1 MSKLLKK
8 LLVEDWVVVMLS
20 IPLLVL
26 CYFANYLPSIS
37 IPTNMLEAGAW
48 GKIGMLALI
57 ALVAL
62 FAGNKLLSRPIK
74 GMLLSFIVV
83 FAIAALAMVI
93 GSNKFIKSDLGLE
106 PVFFSVIF
114 GLIIRNAFHVP
125 EWMKPAI
132 QGEFYIKIGV
142 VCLGAT
148 IMIGDVM
155 KSGVAGLVQAC
166 VIVTIVWL
174 FAYIVARKIFKVERS
189 TAMTMSSGL
198 TICGASAAIAT
209 AGVAGADKK
218 SLSYIVSVVLIIAV
232 PMIYLM
238 PWLGNLIVPL
248 LTDNPDVQQQI
259 MGAWIGG
266 TVDTTSG
273 VAASSEMAGEGANAT
288 AIIVK
293 ATQNVLIGVVAF
305 FIALYLSTK
314 GEKGASHGPSLKIVW
329 EKFPKFVLAF
339 VIASLVFSGLKSS
352 HLLTDV
358 IKTQDAVLVQV
369 NDKMYAQIYK
379 KDKESGKIDFV
390 NEYIPVT
397 ISQKEEKRFVEEAT
411 MPIYNISPENPL
423 EMKESTKYM
432 SNRATIQAAEVD
444 ESNQVKVKAPNG
456 KEIESSL
463 AKTLSTLFFSLSF
476 VCIGLDTRLKEIVSK
491 ENRNVLYAFLTGQA
505 FNIVATFLVAWLLF
519 GYVKPLLGW

>member
-1 MSKLLKK
+1 MNNFWKK
-8 LLVEDWVVVMLS
+8 VLIEDWVVVMLS
-20 IPLLVL
+20 IPLLL
-26 CYFANYLPSIS
+26 MCALGSYLPTIS
-37 IPTNMLEAGAW
+37 IPTNMLETGAW
-48 GKIGMLALI
+48 VKIAYLFVI
-57 ALVAL
+57 ALVVL
-62 FAGNKLLSRPIK
+62 FLGNKLLNRPMK
-74 GMLLSFIVV
+74 GLIRSFIVV

-93 GSNKFIKSDLGLE
+93 GSNKFIKNELGLE

-114 GLIIRNAFHVP
+114 GLLIRNALKVP

-148 IMIGDVM
+148 ILIGDVM

-166 VIVTIVWL
+166 IIVTIVWL
-174 FAYIVARKIFKVERS
+174 FAYNIARRIFKVERA

-238 PWLGNLIVPL
+238 PWLGNMIVPL
-248 LTDNPDVQQQI
+248 LTDNPDIQQEI

-273 VAASSEMAGEGANAT
+273 VAASSEMAGEIANRT

-314 GEKGASHGPSLKIVW
+314 GEGGKSHAPSLKIVW

-339 VIASLVFSGLKSS
+339 VVASLIFSSLKGAE
-352 HLLTDV
+352 LLTLNA
-358 IKTQDAVLVQV
+358 K
-369 NDKMYAQIYK
+369 
-379 KDKESGKIDFV
+379 GKLI
-390 NEYIPVT
+390 ET
-397 ISQKEEKRFVEEAT
+397 SQ
-411 MPIYNISPENPL
+411 
-423 EMKESTKYM
+423 
-432 SNRATIQAAEVD
+432 
-444 ESNQVKVKAPNG
+444 
-456 KEIESSL
+456 
-463 AKTLSTLFFSLSF
+463 AKTMSTLFFSLSF
-476 VCIGLDTRLKEIVSK
+476 VCIGLDTRLKEIVSR
-491 ENRNVLYAFLTGQA
+491 ENRSTLFAFLAGQL
-505 FNIVATFLVAWLLF
+505 FNIVATFLVAWLMF
-519 GYVKPLLGW
+519 GVVKPTLGW

>member
-1 MSKLLKK
+1 MKNFWNK

-26 CYFANYLPSIS
+26 CFCGSYLPTIS

-48 GKIGMLALI
+48 GKIAMLFVI
-57 ALVAL
+57 ALVIL

-74 GMLLSFIVV
+74 GMLRSFIVV

-93 GSNKFIKSDLGLE
+93 GSNKFIKNELGLE

-114 GLIIRNAFHVP
+114 GLLIRNALHVP

-155 KSGVAGLVQAC
+155 KSGVAGLIQAC
-166 VIVTIVWL
+166 IIVTVVWL
-174 FAYIVARKIFKVERS
+174 FAYLVAHKIFKVERA

-218 SLSYIVSVVLIIAV
+218 SLSYIVSVVLIVAV

-238 PWLGNLIVPL
+238 PWLANMIVPL
-248 LTDNPDVQQQI
+248 LTDNPEIQQEI
-259 MGAWIGG
+259 AGAWIGG

-273 VAASSEMAGEGANAT
+273 VAASSEMAGEIANRT
-288 AIIVK
+288 GIIVK

-314 GEKGASHGPSLKIVW
+314 GESGKSHAPSLKIVW

-339 VIASLVFSGLKSS
+339 VVASLVFSMLKEAD
-352 HLLTDV
+352 LLTLNAKGKV
-358 IKTQDAVLVQV
+358 IET
-369 NDKMYAQIYK
+369 
-379 KDKESGKIDFV
+379 
-390 NEYIPVT
+390 
-397 ISQKEEKRFVEEAT
+397 
-411 MPIYNISPENPL
+411 
-423 EMKESTKYM
+423 
-432 SNRATIQAAEVD
+432 
-444 ESNQVKVKAPNG
+444 
-456 KEIESSL
+456 SL
-463 AKTLSTLFFSLSF
+463 AKTMSTLFFSLSF
-476 VCIGLDTRLKEIVSK
+476 VCIGLDTRLKEIISK
-491 ENRNVLYAFLTGQA
+491 ENRNVLYAFLTGQC
-505 FNIVATFLVAWLLF
+505 FNIVATFLMAWLLF
-519 GYVKPLLGW
+519 GIVKPAFGW

>member
-1 MSKLLKK
+1 MKNFWNKLLI
-8 LLVEDWVVVMLS
+8 EDWVVVMLS
-20 IPLLVL
+20 IPLLIL
-26 CYFANYLPSIS
+26 CAFGSYLPSIS
-37 IPTNMLEAGAW
+37 IPTNMLETGAW
-48 GKIGMLALI
+48 GKIAMLFVIALI
-57 ALVAL
+57 TL
-62 FAGNKLLSRPIK
+62 FAGNKLLSRPMK
-74 GMLLSFIVV
+74 GMLRSFIVV
-83 FAIAALAMVI
+83 FVIAALAMVI
-93 GSNKFIKSDLGLE
+93 GSNKFIKNDLGLE

-114 GLIIRNAFHVP
+114 GLLIRNAYHVP

-166 VIVTIVWL
+166 IIVTLVWL
-174 FAYIVARKIFKVERS
+174 FAYNIARKIFKVERS

-218 SLSYIVSVVLIIAV
+218 SLSYIVSVVLIVAV

-238 PWLGNLIVPL
+238 PWLANMIVPL
-248 LTDNPDVQQQI
+248 LSDNPEVQQEI

-273 VAASSEMAGEGANAT
+273 VAASSEMAGELANST

-314 GEKGASHGPSLKIVW
+314 GEGGKSHAPSLKIVW

-339 VIASLVFSGLKSS
+339 VIASLVFSYLKEADM
-352 HLLTDV
+352 LALNP
-358 IKTQDAVLVQV
+358 K
-369 NDKMYAQIYK
+369 
-379 KDKESGKIDFV
+379 GKPI
-390 NEYIPVT
+390 
-397 ISQKEEKRFVEEAT
+397 AT
-411 MPIYNISPENPL
+411 
-423 EMKESTKYM
+423 
-432 SNRATIQAAEVD
+432 
-444 ESNQVKVKAPNG
+444 
-456 KEIESSL
+456 SL

-491 ENRNVLYAFLTGQA
+491 ENRNVLYAFLTGQT
-505 FNIVATFLVAWLLF
+505 FNIIATFLVAWLMF
-519 GYVKPLLGW
+519 GIVKPTLGW

>member
-1 MSKLLKK
+1 MKNFWNK

-26 CYFANYLPSIS
+26 CFCGSYLPTIS

-48 GKIGMLALI
+48 GKIAMLFVI
-57 ALVAL
+57 ALVIL
-62 FAGNKLLSRPIK
+62 FAGNKLLSRPMK
-74 GMLLSFIVV
+74 GMLRSFIVV

-93 GSNKFIKSDLGLE
+93 GSNKFIKNELGLE

-114 GLIIRNAFHVP
+114 GLLIRNAFHVP

-166 VIVTIVWL
+166 IIVTVVWM
-174 FAYIVARKIFKVERS
+174 FAYLVAHKLFKVERA

-218 SLSYIVSVVLIIAV
+218 SLSYIVSVVLIVAV

-238 PWLGNLIVPL
+238 PWLANMIVPL
-248 LTDNPDVQQQI
+248 LSDNPEVQQEI

-273 VAASSEMAGEGANAT
+273 VAASSEMAGEIANRT
-288 AIIVK
+288 GIIVK

-314 GEKGASHGPSLKIVW
+314 GEGGKSHAPSLKIVW

-339 VIASLVFSGLKSS
+339 VVASLVFSLLKEAE
-352 HLLTDV
+352 LLTLNAKGKV
-358 IKTQDAVLVQV
+358 IET
-369 NDKMYAQIYK
+369 
-379 KDKESGKIDFV
+379 
-390 NEYIPVT
+390 
-397 ISQKEEKRFVEEAT
+397 
-411 MPIYNISPENPL
+411 
-423 EMKESTKYM
+423 
-432 SNRATIQAAEVD
+432 
-444 ESNQVKVKAPNG
+444 
-456 KEIESSL
+456 SL
-463 AKTLSTLFFSLSF
+463 AKTMSTLFFSLSF
-476 VCIGLDTRLKEIVSK
+476 VCIGLDTRLKEIISK
-491 ENRNVLYAFLTGQA
+491 ENRNVLYAFLTGQC
-505 FNIVATFLVAWLLF
+505 FNIVATFLVAWVLF
-519 GYVKPLLGW
+519 GIVKPAFGW